1 VITRDETPAVRT
13 VQTVRTAGVVLL
25 LALVA
30 ISPWPFGSANPSG
43 QFAVALAIL
52 ALVGLWTAHAFLARQ
67 VRYRSDAVAACL
79 LGLVIFTALQ
89 LIPLPEGVVRF
100 LSPTVVEWNRALI
113 PETPELLPGET
124 ESDVPRRSSWLRLS
138 VAPAASED
146 LLVQFL
152 AVYLIYAAATNFA
165 LDRHSL
171 TRLAWVGFATGVALA
186 LAALT
191 QYLSGDRERIYGR
204 FEAAAVV
211 FGPFVNKNHFSFQM
225 HLFIGLAAG
234 LFLRVARRDGLHS
247 PLVAGLV
254 GGLGLMFAAV
264 AFSQS
269 RGGIIALLAAAVVTG
284 LIARLCRARNGT
296 DARLDRRIGLALL
309 AGVLVTAIALIAWL
323 GWGRVLDRFASLW
336 QGTADNRT
344 HIWTRGWRLVGLFPI
359 TGTGAGGYS
368 AAELATRTVYDGTY
382 LSVSAHNE
390 YLEALI
396 EGGVLRLA
404 LTIGLAVGAIG
415 AAARRYHRSGDPLL
429 LGCVFALLALAIHS
443 IGDFGIHVPSVAIA
457 AAVVAAWSRG
467 QETGDRRQ
475 ETGLGNQEKEITE
488 GTGEPSGHH
497 PAFVIVFLL
506 AALLVVAANWRAWRI
521 DRFRSAAGAAPR
533 AAGAV
538 QFLEAATRVRPDDPE
553 VWEELAF
560 AHLLAAAESS
570 AVPLG
575 LGGQAETLD
584 IVPGSDPG
592 GHVTAALKAAR
603 AGRNIQ
609 PLAAG
614 QHLRLGRFA
623 DRFARGEP
631 AHVHLDRAKR
641 VNSVEPDVWYVCGMV
656 EADRGDWDTALAD
669 WRESLARSPR
679 RLAPIG
685 RAAAGRVPPGQ
696 FRARTLPDDPVLW
709 FAVAP
714 QLFPDAAAPGRADW
728 LRAID
733 TRYSRHEPES
743 VAGFLAWGSTLEE
756 LSNSAAAIRA
766 WRRALERFP
775 NDLQLHD
782 RLAARLETDEFYA
795 EALPILE
802 WLTGREPDRGDF
814 RHRLAATKH
823 ALKLKAEI
831 DGP

>member
-13 VQTVRTAGVVLL
+13 AQSVRTAGVVLL

-43 QFAVALAIL
+43 QFAVAGAIL
-52 ALVGLWTAHAFLARQ
+52 TLVGLWTAHAILTRR
-67 VRYRSDAVAACL
+67 VRYRSDVVASCL
-79 LGLVIFTALQ
+79 LGLVILTALQ
-89 LIPLPEGVVRF
+89 LIPLPENIVRL

-113 PETPELLPGET
+113 PEASELLPGEN
-124 ESDVPRRSSWLRLS
+124 ESEVPRRSSWLRLS

-152 AVYLIYAAATNFA
+152 AVCLVYAAACNFA
-165 LDRHSL
+165 VDRHAL
-171 TRLAWVGFATGVALA
+171 TRLAWVGFATGGALA

-225 HLFIGLAAG
+225 HLFIGLASG

-247 PLVAGLV
+247 PQVAALI
-254 GGLGLMFAAV
+254 GGLGLMIAAV

-269 RGGIIALLAAAVVTG
+269 RGGIIALVAAAVVTA
-284 LIARLCRARNGT
+284 LVARLGGARDGRNDRNGS
-296 DARLDRRIGLALL
+296 DVRRERRIGLVLL
-309 AGVLVTAIALIAWL
+309 AGVLLTAIGLIAWL
-323 GWGRVLDRFASLW
+323 GWGRVFDRFASLW

-344 HIWTRGWRLVGLFPI
+344 HIWTRGWRLAGLFPI
-359 TGTGAGGYS
+359 AGTGAGGYS

-404 LTIGLAVGAIG
+404 LTIGVAAGAIG
-415 AAARRYHRSGDPLL
+415 AAARRYGRSGDPLL
-429 LGCVFALLALAIHS
+429 LGCVFGLSALAIHS
-443 IGDFGIHVPSVAIA
+443 IGDFGIHVPSVAVA
-457 AAVVAAWSRG
+457 AAVVAAWSRSPG
-467 QETGDRRQ
+467 SEVGRRAT
-475 ETGLGNQEKEITE
+475 ETE
-488 GTGEPSGHH
+488 GSPSAASDHH
-497 PAFVIVFLL
+497 PSLVVVFLL
-506 AALLVVAANWRAWRI
+506 AALVVLAADWRAWRI
-521 DRFRSAAGAAPR
+521 DRFRSAAGVAPR
-533 AAGAV
+533 AAGAA
-538 QFLEAATRVRPDDPE
+538 QFLEAATRVRPNDPE

-570 AVPLG
+570 NVPVG
-575 LGGQAETLD
+575 LGGQAATFD
-584 IVPGSDPG
+584 VVPRSDPD

-603 AGRNIQ
+603 AGRNVQ

-631 AHVHLDRAKR
+631 ARVHLDRAKR
-641 VNSVEPDVWYVCGMV
+641 VNAVEPDVWYVCGTV
-656 EADRGDWDTALAD
+656 EADRGEWEAALAD
-669 WRESLARSPR
+669 WREALARSPR
-679 RLAPIG
+679 RLAAIG
-685 RAAAGRVPPGQ
+685 RTAAGRVPPEQ
-696 FRARTLPDDPVLW
+696 FRARALPDDPVMW
-709 FAVAP
+709 FAVTP
-714 QLFPDAAAPGRADW
+714 QLFPDATAPGRAEW

-743 VAGFLAWGSTLEE
+743 VAGFLAWGSALEE
-756 LSNSAAAIRA
+756 LSAGATAIRA
-766 WRRALERFP
+766 WRRAVERFP
-775 NDLQLHD
+775 DDTPLHD
-782 RLAARLETDEFYA
+782 RLAARLEAEEDYP

-802 WLTGREPDRGDF
+802 WLTGHHPDRGDF
-814 RHRLAATKH
+814 RNRLAATKH

-831 DGP
+831 DAP